1 MARVIL
7 LSGFAPFGGEKT
19 NPSWDVASRLDKM
32 EIGGAIVEAIRLPV
46 NCRRASQTMA
56 ETIAR
61 KRPAAVLGL
70 GQAGGRAA
78 LSLEKVA
85 LNLADENRKRENFGG
100 LKGKPV
106 APGGP
111 DAYFSRLPLAA
122 ILRALKSRGIPAELS
137 LSAGVFV
144 CNTAMYAA
152 LHALRSRRRV
162 PAGFIHL
169 PYEAAQAARHRSVA
183 SMSIDL
189 MVSGVETALKVIAR
203 EL

>member
-7 LSGFAPFGGEKT
+7 LTGFEPFGGEKT
-19 NPSWDVASRLDKM
+19 NPSWDVASRFDGV
-32 EIGGAIVEAIRLPV
+32 EIGGASVEAVRLPV
-46 NCRRASQTMA
+46 NCRRAAQKIA

-61 KRPAAVLGL
+61 TRPAAIVGL

-106 APGGP
+106 VPGGP

-122 ILRALKSRGIPAELS
+122 IIRTLKTRGIPAELS
-137 LSAGVFV
+137 LSAGVYV

-169 PYEAAQAARHRSVA
+169 PYEAGQAAHHRSVA
-183 SMSIDL
+183 SMSLDL
-189 MVSGVETALKVIAR
+189 MASGVETALKVIAR

>member
-7 LSGFAPFGGEKT
+7 LTGFEPFGGEKT
-19 NPSWDVASRLDKM
+19 NPSWEVASRLDGL
-32 EIGGAIVEAIRLPV
+32 EIRGARVEALRLPV
-46 NCRRASQTMA
+46 NCRRAAGTIA
-56 ETIAR
+56 HTIAR
-61 KRPAAVLGL
+61 KRPAAIVGL

-106 APGGP
+106 APNGP

-122 ILRALKSRGIPAELS
+122 ILDALKARGIPAELS
-137 LSAGVFV
+137 LSAGVYV

-152 LHALRSRRRV
+152 LHALRARRRV

-189 MVSGVETALKVIAR
+189 MASGVETALKVIGS